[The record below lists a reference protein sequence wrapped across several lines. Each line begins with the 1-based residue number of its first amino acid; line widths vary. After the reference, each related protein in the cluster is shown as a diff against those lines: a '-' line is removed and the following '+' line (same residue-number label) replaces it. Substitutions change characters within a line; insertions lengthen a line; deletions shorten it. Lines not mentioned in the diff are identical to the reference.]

1 MVEVY
6 KTNLTNKNKANA
18 IITLMEELF
27 PEFEVNFDLD
37 DCDNILR
44 VKSSV
49 WIDNSKVISLLRE
62 QQVVAEPLPDDV
74 FSLPMFIL

>member
-6 KTNLTNKNKANA
+6 KTNLTNKNKADA
-18 IITLMEELF
+18 LITLMEDLF